1 MKVVVIDLVYFCIL
15 MMNYRISHA
24 QNFAFKLIF
33 RNLPVN
39 HDKMALHVIGSFV
52 AQVIQAESW
61 EFYRL

>member
-1 MKVVVIDLVYFCIL
+1 MV
-15 MMNYRISHA
+15 NYRIRHA

-33 RNLPVN
+33 RNLSVN